1 MSAFGGTALN
11 PIGCLE
17 NVGEEYQGS
26 FSKRNASTQM
36 SGGSKLGGLRMWS
49 ASAISIA
56 KSLQLKN
63 TPCHKCWIT
72 CI

>member
-56 KSLQLKN
+56 KS
-63 TPCHKCWIT
+63 CS
-72 CI
+72 